1 MANITPIEQR
11 MKNMEV
17 DIIEQ
22 LKHQDKYR
30 KLFRSW
36 GDKGS
41 LVERE
46 EEMIQELE
54 ILNKQIN
61 TGENLIIGSFDYR
74 DFSLAYFTD
83 NIFDVSGLP
92 VEYFK
97 KYGLEA
103 TMSMFHEDDREEMID
118 FHRNLIPIYDKLTLE
133 EKKTFGCTYTYRWVH
148 RITNEHI
155 WQVSTLIPYITDKEG
170 NIIYDLQIVVRL
182 HNPPSPAEYHW
193 EYHYVATNGA
203 KIQVAKQFER
213 KALKGLSKREM
224 QVVDL
229 MVQGKTSF
237 VISEELGLSP
247 NTVITHRKNI
257 LRKLNVK
264 NVLELMNIMK

>member
-1 MANITPIEQR
+1 MG
-11 MKNMEV
+11 V

-22 LKHQDKYR
+22 LKNQDKYK
-30 KLFRSW
+30 KLFRTW
-36 GDKGS
+36 GDKGT
-41 LVERE
+41 LLERE

-54 ILNKQIN
+54 NLNLQIN
-61 TGENLIIGSFDYR
+61 SGENLIIGSFDYR
-74 DFSLAYFTD
+74 DYSLAYFTD

-103 TMSMFHEDDREEMID
+103 TMSMFHEDDRDEMIQ
-118 FHRNLIPIYDKLTLE
+118 FHQSLLPIYDKLTIE

-155 WQVSTLIPYITDKEG
+155 WQVSSLIPYITDQEG

-182 HNPPSPAEYHW
+182 NSVPNPAAFNW
-193 EYHYVATNGA
+193 EYHYIASNGT
-203 KIQVAKQFER
+203 KRKVEKQFEQISFDV
-213 KALKGLSKREM
+213 LSKREK
-224 QVVDL
+224 QIVDL
-229 MVQGKTSF
+229 MVQGKTSLAM
-237 VISEELGLSP
+237 SEELGVSP

-257 LRKLNVK
+257 LRKLKVK
-264 NVLELMNIMK
+264 NVLDLMNKMK

>member
-1 MANITPIEQR
+1 M
-11 MKNMEV
+11 

-22 LKHQDKYR
+22 LKNQDKYK
-30 KLFRSW
+30 KLFRTW
-36 GDKGS
+36 GDKGT
-41 LVERE
+41 LLERE

-54 ILNKQIN
+54 NLNLQIN
-61 TGENLIIGSFDYR
+61 SGENLIIGSFDYR
-74 DFSLAYFTD
+74 DYSLAYFTD

-103 TMSMFHEDDREEMID
+103 TMSMFHEDDRDEMIQ
-118 FHRNLIPIYDKLTLE
+118 FHQSLLPIYDKLTIE

-155 WQVSTLIPYITDKEG
+155 WQVSSLIPYITDQEG

-182 HNPPSPAEYHW
+182 NSVPNPAAFNW
-193 EYHYVATNGA
+193 EYHYIASNGT
-203 KIQVAKQFER
+203 KRKVEKQFEQISFDV
-213 KALKGLSKREM
+213 LSKREK
-224 QVVDL
+224 QIVDL
-229 MVQGKTSF
+229 MVQGKTSLAM
-237 VISEELGLSP
+237 SEELGVSP

-257 LRKLNVK
+257 LRKLKVK
-264 NVLELMNIMK
+264 NVLDLMNKMK